1 MIARISKS
9 LNEKEKGFTLI
20 ELLVVVII
28 IGILSAIAIP
38 VFMNQRQKAV
48 DAGVK
53 SDLRTIANE
62 VESYYVDH
70 QEYPDGVTGGNGTK
84 SVTIGTGGETVSL
97 SDAETIITYAKDGQK
112 YTITGKNSTKG
123 SGDTFKYD
131 SAAGGLQAGP
141 VTEAPAGNG

>member
-48 DAGVK
+48 DAGIK
-53 SDLRTIANE
+53 SDLRSIANE
-62 VESYYVDH
+62 VESYYVDN
-70 QEYPDGVTGGNGTK
+70 QAYPGSTEVAKGTDNK
-84 SVTIGTGGETVSL
+84 VKVGSAEGAASIKISDPNTEFTYESEGESYVL
-97 SDAETIITYAKDGQK
+97 
-112 YTITGKNSTKG
+112 TGKNEDKG
-123 SGDTFKYD
+123 SGKTFTYS
-131 SAAGGLQAGP
+131 SAEGGLQ
-141 VTEAPAGNG
+141 TEAETE

>member
-48 DAGVK
+48 DAGIK
-53 SDLRTIANE
+53 SDIRTVANE
-62 VESYYVDH
+62 VESYYVDE
-70 QEYPDGVTGGNGTK
+70 QEYPATIDT
-84 SVTIGTGGETVSL
+84 SVAGEVSIGDQTVQL
-97 SDAETIITYAKDGQK
+97 SDDATTITYTKNDES
-112 YTITGKNSTKG
+112 YVITGVNLTKG
-123 SGDTFKYD
+123 SKLKFTYD
-131 SAAGGLQAGP
+131 SADGGLDP
-141 VTEAPAGNG
+141 VGTK

>member
-53 SDLRTIANE
+53 SDLRTVANE

-70 QEYPDGVTGGNGTK
+70 QEYPDDATASAGAIVIGDGADAVTVN
-84 SVTIGTGGETVSL
+84 L
-97 SDAETIITYAKDGQK
+97 SDDANDIEYTNEGQE
-112 YTITGKNSTKG
+112 YTITGVNSTKG
-123 SGDTFKYD
+123 SDKTFTYK
-131 SAAGGLQAGP
+131 SAEGGLQQD
-141 VTEAPAGNG
+141 

>member
-48 DAGVK
+48 DAGIK
-53 SDLRTIANE
+53 SDLRSIANE
-62 VESYYVDH
+62 VESYYVDN
-70 QEYPDGVTGGNGTK
+70 QAYPADG
-84 SVTIGTGGETVSL
+84 TV
-97 SDAETIITYAKDGQK
+97 AKDENGK
-112 YTITGKNSTKG
+112 VKVGSADDAALIKISDPNTEFTYEDKGESYVLTGTNDEKG
-123 SGDTFKYD
+123 SGKTFTYD
-131 SAAGGLQAGP
+131 SKDGGLDPEGK
-141 VTEAPAGNG
+141 